1 MNKNEIIKLLDKAME
16 IAGEAL
22 YLAEEYSGG
31 ESETAQELCR
41 QFEKLEVKYCDIHA
55 QIHFNIN
62 YDYVFPVYGN
72 VSDR

>member
-1 MNKNEIIKLLDKAME
+1 MNKKEIIKLLDKAME

-41 QFEKLEVKYCDIHA
+41 QFEKLEVKYCDIH
-55 QIHFNIN
+55 
-62 YDYVFPVYGN
+62 V
-72 VSDR
+72 